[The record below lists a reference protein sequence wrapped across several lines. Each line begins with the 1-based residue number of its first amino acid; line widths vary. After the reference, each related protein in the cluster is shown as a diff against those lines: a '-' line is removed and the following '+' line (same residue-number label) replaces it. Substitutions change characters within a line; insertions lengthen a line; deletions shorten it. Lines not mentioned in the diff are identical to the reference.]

1 MTVDMSKDRNK
12 DTDPRPA
19 VDSRVRRRSRSA
31 VARSAGGDRWLTV
44 LIGLVLLL
52 AGVGVALLSYGV
64 FGDGRA
70 SRPLLDP
77 IIVDSVVAQPL
88 LWRAVAIVGG
98 VLLAVFGLTWVARSV
113 RPEPRPDVVLNGG
126 ADTTIRVS
134 SAAAG
139 EAVASQAETLPGV
152 AKARARLVGS
162 AAAPALR
169 VTLWLADDA
178 DVRGVLARLSDEVL
192 ATARASLDLPA
203 LPVAVRLELE
213 RAQPTPRVA

>member
-1 MTVDMSKDRNK
+1 MTVNMSKDTSS
-12 DTDPRPA
+12 DPPRP
-19 VDSRVRRRSRSA
+19 VDPRVRRRSRSA

-52 AGVGVALLSYGV
+52 VGVGVALLSYGV
-64 FGDGRA
+64 FGEGRA

-77 IIVDSVVAQPL
+77 FMVDTVVAQPL

-98 VLLAVFGLTWVARSV
+98 LLLAVFALTWVARSV

-139 EAVASQAETLPGV
+139 EAVVSQAETLPGV
-152 AKARARLVGS
+152 ARARARLVGS

-192 ATARASLDLPA
+192 ATARESLDLPA

-213 RAQPTPRVA
+213 RPQPTPRVA

>member
-1 MTVDMSKDRNK
+1 MTVDLGGGAGKE
-12 DTDPRPA
+12 PVPA
-19 VDSRVRRRSRSA
+19 VDARIRRRSRSA

-44 LIGLVLLL
+44 LIGIVLFLVGL
-52 AGVGVALLSYGV
+52 GVALLSYGV

-77 IIVDSVVAQPL
+77 IMVDTIVAQPL
-88 LWRAVAIVGG
+88 LWRIVAIVGG
-98 VLLAVFGLTWVARSV
+98 IVLAMFALAWAARSV

-126 ADTTIRVS
+126 AEMTIRVS

-139 EAVASQAETLPGV
+139 EAVAGQAAALPGV
-152 AKARARLVGS
+152 ARARARLVGS

-178 DVRGVLARLSDEVL
+178 DVRGVLARLHDEVL
-192 ATARASLDLPA
+192 ATARASLELPV

-213 RAQPTPRVA
+213 RPQPTPRVA